1 MSSLSAKCGGGG
13 WTLVMKLDGYKV
25 KNIMLKKFA
34 GRATSH
40 KAFALSRK
48 FWYLSLPEA
57 I

>member
-13 WTLVMKLDGYKV
+13 WTLIMKLDGYKV